1 MNRWGI
7 LAVLSIA
14 RTGLGLQ
21 FQTVGSAS
29 VHIARD
35 FAITFAEVGTL
46 IGVFM
51 LPGLVLSL
59 PTGYVGRHAS
69 DRTLVCV
76 GLACL
81 ATGGV
86 LFAIGDSFALAVVG
100 RLICGAGFVF
110 CTVFFTKMVT
120 DWFSGKEIA
129 MAMGVLV
136 MSWPLGIALGQAGF
150 GSLAQ
155 FYHWQVAFY
164 LASLFCVGGLLL
176 VLLMYRPPSSASV
189 KVVPQGQRLS
199 GREFLLTTLAALVW
213 AAFNAAYVVY
223 LSFAPL
229 VLGQSGFG
237 PIQAAAV
244 ASLASWVMM
253 ASVPACGQLA
263 DRSGRPDLVL
273 YVCLSVGAVSLLL
286 LPMSSLAVPMC
297 LLFGLLGMSPAG
309 VIMAL
314 PGQAVRAE
322 NRALG
327 MGVFFTWYFVVTAP
341 APIIAGWLY
350 DVSGTATWPMY
361 FAVAL
366 ILLTIACNSAFRLAQ
381 GGLPEQRPQL
391 SRRHG

>member
-7 LAVLSIA
+7 LAVLFVA

-21 FQTVGSAS
+21 FQTVGSVS
-29 VHIARD
+29 VQIARD

-59 PTGYVGRHAS
+59 PTGYVGRYAS
-69 DRTLVCV
+69 DRALVCV

-86 LFAIGDSFALAVVG
+86 LFAVGNSFALAVIG

-129 MAMGVLV
+129 TAMGILV

-155 FYHWQVAFY
+155 FYHWQVAFH

-189 KVVPQGQRLS
+189 NVAPQGQRLS
-199 GREFLLTTLAALVW
+199 GREFLLITLAALVW

-297 LLFGLLGMSPAG
+297 ILFGLLGMSPAG

-366 ILLTIACNSAFRLAQ
+366 ILATIACNLAFRLAQ
-381 GGLPEQRPQL
+381 GGLPAGMAKQA
-391 SRRHG
+391 